1 MFQNN
6 ESVLPG
12 IKIANIWLIKYVSL
26 LHLLSKNIS
35 LEMVWIIFLKLLCS
49 YVKSEMVTI
58 IEFNVQFYIELSS
71 LSFWTLS

>member
-12 IKIANIWLIKYVSL
+12 IEIANIWLIKYVSL
-26 LHLLSKNIS
+26 LHLLSKNTS
-35 LEMVWIIFLKLLCS
+35 LELVWIIFLKLVCS
-49 YVKSEMVTI
+49 YVKSEMLTI
-58 IEFNVQFYIELSS
+58 IVFDAQFYIDWSS